1 MEEKISKSAFCEDSR
16 VKFPTLMHLMGMG
29 FKYVSLKGLKTKYVI
44 APKTEFDPLTNILT
58 DYFTEAY
65 NKLNPNVEIG
75 AVGKLLAKIQSSL
88 MNDDLG
94 RQFYNEILLNTGER
108 IIDLSSP
115 ANFYKNNTFQVTTEM
130 TCGDKDS
137 DNYRPDITL
146 FVNGLPLAFIEV
158 KKENN
163 HKGILAETDRMK
175 QRFVNPKYRR
185 FLNLTQ
191 IMVFS
196 NDMEYDN
203 NEVTPTIGAFYA
215 TIGKKNTKYN
225 CFREEGQDSFPI
237 ERHIRQVTL
246 QEEEILLRDSNVPQ
260 YKNSSEYKTNC
271 LANTPTKRMCDSLF
285 SFNRFHFLLKY
296 GIAYVDYTNGLQ
308 KHIMRYPQLFATK
321 AIERHLEAGK
331 TKGIIWHTQ
340 GSGKTALSFYNVKY
354 LTDYYSSKGIV
365 PQFFFI
371 VDRLDLM
378 IQAQREFSYRGLKVN
393 SVQTK
398 DDFAKIISS
407 GLTTQNREGK
417 PEITVVNI
425 QKFSNDSKAL
435 PKNAYNVPVQ
445 RIYFIDEAH
454 RNYSPD
460 GCFLKNLISSDSN
473 AVKIALTGTPIISK
487 EYNTKDIF
495 GDYIHTYF
503 YNASIADGYTRRLIR
518 EDIGSNYKIR
528 LQEALNSIR
537 VKSHSVKE
545 SDVYAHRTY
554 VQPLLDYVINDLQQF
569 RVKNEDNTLGGM
581 VVCNSKEQA
590 QMMYRLFLEKYAD
603 ETELDNEKDEDGAMV
618 YRSISAGEME
628 IKKTPCRKGCY
639 RAALITYDSFDKETR
654 AKWIELFKDG
664 KIDLLIVFQMLQTGF
679 DEPRLK
685 KLYLHRM
692 VKEHNLLQTL
702 TRVNRPYKEMK
713 YGYVVDFA
721 NIEEEYSKTN
731 REYQEE
737 LEHEVGKD
745 NLKHTDRL
753 LVTMEEAKSRV
764 DEARKVLAP
773 YELGNPEIFSRQLNM
788 EDDRE
793 VVRSI
798 VRSLEDMRSLQ
809 NMLTAQ
815 GSEAEAVV
823 EISDIHNLIKAARN
837 RLDLLGFIDNAD
849 EKSNTRQLL
858 NVALENIEFS
868 FEKRGEGELE
878 IQEQYRQSVEHA
890 RRQLQACMDTEDP
903 EYRSILEE
911 FLRLFRRKEME
922 SQEEFNMHDKVQNV
936 NDILKRIKRLN
947 ERDALEAIKYNG
959 DTKFVRVEKRLKEK
973 DKEEIEHKTS
983 PRNYAWTEEKE
994 KMTVILL
1001 AIKEDVDDV
1010 YFHNQAILEVPA
1022 YFKRNILTYVT
1033 RHFKEGQINTD
1044 REVRKY
1050 VSEVIN
1056 REYQVTR

>member
-1 MEEKISKSAFCEDSR
+1 MEDKISKSAFCEDSR

-75 AVGKLLAKIQSSL
+75 AAGKLLAKIQSSL

-398 DDFAKIISS
+398 DDFSKIISS

-503 YNASIADGYTRRLIR
+503 YNASITDGYTRRLIR

-603 ETELDNEKDEDGAMV
+603 ETELDNERDEDGATV

-628 IKKTPCRKGCY
+628 AKKTPCRKGCY

-679 DEPRLK
+679 DAPRLK

>member
-58 DYFTEAY
+58 GYFTEAY
-65 NKLNPNVEIG
+65 NKLNPNVENE
-75 AVGKLLAKIQSSL
+75 AAGKLLAKIQSSL

-130 TCGDKDS
+130 TCGDKDN

-354 LTDYYSSKGIV
+354 LTDYYSSKRIV

-603 ETELDNEKDEDGAMV
+603 ETELDNERDEDGATV

-628 IKKTPCRKGCY
+628 AKKTPCRKGCY

-679 DEPRLK
+679 DAPRLK

-764 DEARKVLAP
+764 DAARKVLVP

>member
-75 AVGKLLAKIQSSL
+75 AAGKLLAKIQSSL

-417 PEITVVNI
+417 SEITVVNI

-603 ETELDNEKDEDGAMV
+603 ETELDNERDEDGATV

-628 IKKTPCRKGCY
+628 AKKTPCRKGCY

-679 DEPRLK
+679 DAPRLK

-973 DKEEIEHKTS
+973 DKEETS

>member
-1 MEEKISKSAFCEDSR
+1 MAKDAKSAFCEDSR

-29 FKYVSLKGLKTKYVI
+29 FKYVSLKGLKTKYVE

-58 DYFTEAY
+58 DFFTDAY
-65 NKLNPNVEIG
+65 CTLNPKAEKKDAEDMLV
-75 AVGKLLAKIQSSL
+75 KIQKSL
-88 MNDDLG
+88 QNDDLG

-115 ANFYKNNTFQVTTEM
+115 VNFYKNNTFQVATEM
-130 TCGDKDS
+130 TCGSKDS
-137 DNYRPDITL
+137 DNYRPDITI

-163 HKGILAETDRMK
+163 HKGIQAETDRMK
-175 QRFVNPKYRR
+175 QRFVNPQYRR
-185 FLNLTQ
+185 FLNITQ

-225 CFREEGQDSFPI
+225 CFREEGQDSFPTA
-237 ERHIRQVTL
+237 RHIHQVTP
-246 QEEEILLRDSNVPQ
+246 EEEEVLLRDNNVPQ

-271 LANTPTKRMCDSLF
+271 LANTPTKRICDSLF

-296 GIAYVDYTNGLQ
+296 GIAYVDYPNGLQ

-321 AIERHLEAGK
+321 AIERHLETGK
-331 TKGIIWHTQ
+331 NKGIIWHTQ

-354 LTDYYSSKGIV
+354 LTDYYSAKGIV

-371 VDRLDLM
+371 IDRLDLM

-393 SVQTK
+393 SVQDK
-398 DDFAKIISS
+398 GAFASIISS

-435 PKNAYNVPVQ
+435 AKNAYNVPVQ

-460 GCFLKNLISSDSN
+460 GSFLKNLISSDTN

-518 EDIGSNYKIR
+518 EDIGSNYKIK
-528 LQEALNSIR
+528 LKEALNSIR
-537 VKSHSVKE
+537 VKVHSVKE
-545 SDVYAHRTY
+545 SDVYAHHVY
-554 VQPLLDYVINDLQQF
+554 VQPLLDYIIEDLRTF
-569 RVKNEDNTLGGM
+569 RQKNEDNTLGGM

-590 QMMYRLFLEKYAD
+590 QLMYRLFLEKYAD
-603 ETELDNEKDEDGAMV
+603 ESELDNETDEDGSIV
-618 YRSISAGEME
+618 YKSISAGEME
-628 IKKTPCRKGCY
+628 VKKKPCKKGCY

-679 DEPRLK
+679 DAPRLK

-702 TRVNRPYKEMK
+702 TRVNRPYKDMK

-731 REYQEE
+731 KEYQEE

-745 NLKHTDRL
+745 NMQNTDRL
-753 LVTMEEAKSRV
+753 LVSMDEAKKRV
-764 DEARKVLAP
+764 DEAKKVLDN
-773 YELGNPEIFSRQLNM
+773 YELGNPEIFSRQLNL
-788 EDDRE
+788 EDDRN
-793 VVRSI
+793 VVRT
-798 VRSLEDMRSLQ
+798 VLNSLEDMRSLQ
-809 NMLTAQ
+809 NMLTSQ
-815 GSEAEAVV
+815 GSNADEVV
-823 EISDIHNLIKAARN
+823 EISDIHNLIKAAKN
-837 RLDLLGFIDNAD
+837 RLDILGFIDNSD
-849 EKSNTRQLL
+849 ENTNAKQLL
-858 NVALENIEFS
+858 NIALENIEFS

-878 IQEQYRQSVEHA
+878 IQEQYKQSVEHA
-890 RRQLQACMDTEDP
+890 RQQLKACVDTDDP

-911 FLRLFRRKEME
+911 FLRLFRKKEME
-922 SQEEFNMHDKVQNV
+922 SQEEFNMHKKVQNV
-936 NDILKRIKRLN
+936 NDILRRIKKLN

-973 DKEEIEHKTS
+973 DKEETERKVM

-994 KMTVILL
+994 KMTIILL

-1010 YFHNQAILEVPA
+1010 YFHNQSILEVPE
-1022 YFKRNILTYVT
+1022 YFKKNILTYVT
-1033 RHFKEGQINTD
+1033 RHFKEEAVRTD

-1050 VSEVIN
+1050 VSEIIN
-1056 REYQVTR
+1056 REYQIAR

>member
-158 KKENN
+158 KKENY

-417 PEITVVNI
+417 SEITVVNI

-590 QMMYRLFLEKYAD
+590 QMMYRLFLEKYAE
-603 ETELDNEKDEDGAMV
+603 ETELDNERDEDGAMV

-849 EKSNTRQLL
+849 EKTNTRQLL

>member
-1 MEEKISKSAFCEDSR
+1 MEEIISKSAFSEDSR

-29 FKYVSLKGLKTKYVI
+29 FKYVSLKGLKTKYII
-44 APKTEFDPLTNILT
+44 APKTEFDPLTNILI

-65 NKLNPNVEIG
+65 NKLNPNVENG
-75 AVGKLLAKIQSSL
+75 AAGKLLAKIQSSL

-115 ANFYKNNTFQVTTEM
+115 VNFYKNNTFQVATEM

-146 FVNGLPLAFIEV
+146 FINGLPLAFIEV

-163 HKGILAETDRMK
+163 HKGIQAETDRMK

-246 QEEEILLRDSNVPQ
+246 QEEEILLRDNNVPQ

-321 AIERHLEAGK
+321 AIECHLEAGK

-398 DDFAKIISS
+398 DDFSKIISC

-460 GCFLKNLISSDSN
+460 GCFLKNLISSDNN

-537 VKSHSVKE
+537 VKAHSVKE

-603 ETELDNEKDEDGAMV
+603 ETELDNERDEDGATV

-628 IKKTPCRKGCY
+628 AKKTPCRKGCY

-679 DEPRLK
+679 DAPRLK

-764 DEARKVLAP
+764 DEARKVLDP

-903 EYRSILEE
+903 EYHSILEE

>member
-1 MEEKISKSAFCEDSR
+1 MAKDAKSAFCEDSR

-29 FKYVSLKGLKTKYVI
+29 FKYVSLKGLKTKYVE

-58 DYFTEAY
+58 DYFTDAY
-65 NKLNPNVEIG
+65 CTLNPKAEKKDAEDMLV
-75 AVGKLLAKIQSSL
+75 KIQKSL
-88 MNDDLG
+88 QNDDLG

-115 ANFYKNNTFQVTTEM
+115 VNFYKNNTFQVATEM
-130 TCGDKDS
+130 TCGSKDS
-137 DNYRPDITL
+137 DNYRPDITI

-163 HKGILAETDRMK
+163 HKGIQAETDRMK
-175 QRFVNPKYRR
+175 QRFVNPQYRR
-185 FLNLTQ
+185 FLNITQ

-225 CFREEGQDSFPI
+225 CFREEGQDSFPTA
-237 ERHIRQVTL
+237 RHIHQVTP
-246 QEEEILLRDSNVPQ
+246 EEEEVLLRDNNVPQ

-271 LANTPTKRMCDSLF
+271 LANTPTKRICDSLF

-296 GIAYVDYTNGLQ
+296 GIAYVDYPNGLQ

-321 AIERHLEAGK
+321 AIERHLETGK
-331 TKGIIWHTQ
+331 NKGIIWHTQ

-354 LTDYYSSKGIV
+354 LTDYYSAKGIV

-393 SVQTK
+393 SVQDK
-398 DDFAKIISS
+398 GAFANIISS

-435 PKNAYNVPVQ
+435 AKNAYNVPVQ

-460 GCFLKNLISSDSN
+460 GSFLKNLISSDTN

-518 EDIGSNYKIR
+518 EDIGSNYKIK
-528 LQEALNSIR
+528 LKEALNSIR
-537 VKSHSVKE
+537 VKVHSVKE
-545 SDVYAHRTY
+545 SDVYAHHVY
-554 VQPLLDYVINDLQQF
+554 VQPLLDYIIEDLRTF
-569 RVKNEDNTLGGM
+569 RQKNEDNTLGGM

-590 QMMYRLFLEKYAD
+590 QLMYRLFLEKYAD
-603 ETELDNEKDEDGAMV
+603 ESELDNETDEDGSIV
-618 YRSISAGEME
+618 YKSISAGEME
-628 IKKTPCRKGCY
+628 VKKKPCKKGCY

-679 DEPRLK
+679 DAPRLK

-702 TRVNRPYKEMK
+702 TRVNRPYKDMK

-731 REYQEE
+731 KEYQEE

-745 NLKHTDRL
+745 NIQNTDRL
-753 LVTMEEAKSRV
+753 LVSMDEAKKRV
-764 DEARKVLAP
+764 DEAKKVLDN
-773 YELGNPEIFSRQLNM
+773 YELGNPEIFSRQLNL
-788 EDDRE
+788 EDDRN
-793 VVRSI
+793 VVRT
-798 VRSLEDMRSLQ
+798 VLNSLEDMRSLQ
-809 NMLTAQ
+809 NMLTSQ
-815 GSEAEAVV
+815 GSNADEVV
-823 EISDIHNLIKAARN
+823 EISDIHNLIKAAKN
-837 RLDLLGFIDNAD
+837 RLDLLGFIDNSD
-849 EKSNTRQLL
+849 ENANAKQLL
-858 NVALENIEFS
+858 NIALENIEFS

-878 IQEQYRQSVEHA
+878 IQEQYKQSVEHA
-890 RRQLQACMDTEDP
+890 RQQLKACVDTDDP

-911 FLRLFRRKEME
+911 FLRLFRKKEME
-922 SQEEFNMHDKVQNV
+922 SQEEFNMHKKVQNV
-936 NDILKRIKRLN
+936 NDILRRIKKLN

-973 DKEEIEHKTS
+973 DKEETERKVM

-994 KMTVILL
+994 KMTIILL

-1010 YFHNQAILEVPA
+1010 YFHNQSILEVPE
-1022 YFKRNILTYVT
+1022 YFKKNILTYVT
-1033 RHFKEGQINTD
+1033 RHFKEEAVRTD

-1050 VSEVIN
+1050 VSEIIN
-1056 REYQVTR
+1056 REYQIAR

>member
-1 MEEKISKSAFCEDSR
+1 MAKDAKSAFCEDSR

-29 FKYVSLKGLKTKYVI
+29 FKYVSLKGLKTKYVE

-58 DYFTEAY
+58 DYFTDAY
-65 NKLNPNVEIG
+65 CTLNPKAEKKDAEDMLV
-75 AVGKLLAKIQSSL
+75 KIQKSL
-88 MNDDLG
+88 QNDDLG

-108 IIDLSSP
+108 IIDLYSP
-115 ANFYKNNTFQVTTEM
+115 ANFYRNNTFQVTTEM
-130 TCGDKDS
+130 TCGSKDS
-137 DNYRPDITL
+137 DNYRPDITI

-163 HKGILAETDRMK
+163 HKGIQAETDRMK
-175 QRFVNPKYRR
+175 QRFVNPQYRR
-185 FLNLTQ
+185 FLNITQ

-225 CFREEGQDSFPI
+225 CFREEGQDSFPTA
-237 ERHIRQVTL
+237 RHIHQVTP
-246 QEEEILLRDSNVPQ
+246 EEEEVLLRDNNVPQ

-271 LANTPTKRMCDSLF
+271 LANTPTKRICDSLF

-296 GIAYVDYTNGLQ
+296 GIAYVDYPNGLQ

-321 AIERHLEAGK
+321 AIERHLETGK
-331 TKGIIWHTQ
+331 NKGIIWHTQ

-354 LTDYYSSKGIV
+354 LTDYYSAKGIV

-393 SVQTK
+393 SVQDK
-398 DDFAKIISS
+398 GAFANIISS

-435 PKNAYNVPVQ
+435 AKNAYNVPVQ

-460 GCFLKNLISSDSN
+460 GSFLKNLISSDTN

-518 EDIGSNYKIR
+518 EDIGSNYKIK
-528 LQEALNSIR
+528 LKEALNSIR
-537 VKSHSVKE
+537 VKVHSVKE
-545 SDVYAHRTY
+545 SDVYAHHVY
-554 VQPLLDYVINDLQQF
+554 VQPLLDYIIEDLRTF
-569 RVKNEDNTLGGM
+569 RQKNEDNTLGGM

-590 QMMYRLFLEKYAD
+590 QLMYRLFLEKYAD
-603 ETELDNEKDEDGAMV
+603 ESELDNETDEDGSIV
-618 YRSISAGEME
+618 YKSISAGEME
-628 IKKTPCRKGCY
+628 VKKKPCKKGCY

-679 DEPRLK
+679 DAPRLK

-702 TRVNRPYKEMK
+702 TRVNRPYKDMK

-731 REYQEE
+731 KEYQEE

-745 NLKHTDRL
+745 NIQNTDRL
-753 LVTMEEAKSRV
+753 LVSMDEAKKRV
-764 DEARKVLAP
+764 DEAKKVLDN
-773 YELGNPEIFSRQLNM
+773 YELGNPEIFSRQLNL
-788 EDDRE
+788 EDDRN
-793 VVRSI
+793 VVRT
-798 VRSLEDMRSLQ
+798 VLNSLEDMRSLQ
-809 NMLTAQ
+809 NMLTSQ
-815 GSEAEAVV
+815 GSNADEVV
-823 EISDIHNLIKAARN
+823 EISDIHNLIKAAKN
-837 RLDLLGFIDNAD
+837 RLDLLGFIDNSD
-849 EKSNTRQLL
+849 ENANAKQLL
-858 NVALENIEFS
+858 NIALENIEFS

-878 IQEQYRQSVEHA
+878 IQEQYKQSVEHA
-890 RRQLQACMDTEDP
+890 RQQLKACVDTDDP

-911 FLRLFRRKEME
+911 FLRLFRKKEME
-922 SQEEFNMHDKVQNV
+922 SQEEFNMHKKVQNV
-936 NDILKRIKRLN
+936 NDILRRIKKLN

-973 DKEEIEHKTS
+973 DKEETERKVM

-994 KMTVILL
+994 KMTIILL

-1010 YFHNQAILEVPA
+1010 YFHNQSILEVPE
-1022 YFKRNILTYVT
+1022 YFKKNILTYVT
-1033 RHFKEGQINTD
+1033 RHFKEEAVRTD

-1050 VSEVIN
+1050 VSEIIN
-1056 REYQVTR
+1056 REYQIAR

>member
-1 MEEKISKSAFCEDSR
+1 MAKDAKSAFCEDSR

-29 FKYVSLKGLKTKYVI
+29 FKYVSLKGLKTKYVE

-58 DYFTEAY
+58 DYFTDAY
-65 NKLNPNVEIG
+65 CTLNPKAEKKDAEDMLV
-75 AVGKLLAKIQSSL
+75 KIQKSL
-88 MNDDLG
+88 QNDDLG

-115 ANFYKNNTFQVTTEM
+115 ANFYRNNTFQVTTEM
-130 TCGDKDS
+130 TCGSKDS
-137 DNYRPDITL
+137 DNYRPDITI

-163 HKGILAETDRMK
+163 HKGIQAETDRMK
-175 QRFVNPKYRR
+175 QRFVNPQYRR
-185 FLNLTQ
+185 FLNITQ

-225 CFREEGQDSFPI
+225 CFREEGQDSFPTA
-237 ERHIRQVTL
+237 RHIHQVTP
-246 QEEEILLRDSNVPQ
+246 EEEEVLLRDNNVPQ

-271 LANTPTKRMCDSLF
+271 LANTPTKRICDSLF

-296 GIAYVDYTNGLQ
+296 GIAYVDYPNGLQ

-321 AIERHLEAGK
+321 AIERYLEAGK
-331 TKGIIWHTQ
+331 NKGIIWHTQ

-354 LTDYYSSKGIV
+354 LTDYYSAKGIV

-393 SVQTK
+393 SVQDK
-398 DDFAKIISS
+398 GAFANIISS

-417 PEITVVNI
+417 HEITVVNI

-435 PKNAYNVPVQ
+435 AKNAYNVPVQ

-460 GCFLKNLISSDSN
+460 GSFLKNLISSDTN

-518 EDIGSNYKIR
+518 EDIGSNYKIK
-528 LQEALNSIR
+528 LKEALNSIR
-537 VKSHSVKE
+537 VKVHSVKE
-545 SDVYAHRTY
+545 SDVYAHHVY
-554 VQPLLDYVINDLQQF
+554 VQPLLDYIIEDLRTF
-569 RVKNEDNTLGGM
+569 RQKNEDNTLGGM

-590 QMMYRLFLEKYAD
+590 QLMYRLFLEKYAD
-603 ETELDNEKDEDGAMV
+603 ESELDNETDEDGSIV
-618 YRSISAGEME
+618 YKSISAGEME
-628 IKKTPCRKGCY
+628 VKKKPCKKGCY

-679 DEPRLK
+679 DAPRLK

-702 TRVNRPYKEMK
+702 TRVNRPYKDMK

-731 REYQEE
+731 KEYQEE

-745 NLKHTDRL
+745 NIQNTDRL
-753 LVTMEEAKSRV
+753 LVSMDEAKKRV
-764 DEARKVLAP
+764 DEAKKVLDN
-773 YELGNPEIFSRQLNM
+773 YELGNPEIFSRQLNL
-788 EDDRE
+788 EDDRN
-793 VVRSI
+793 VVRT
-798 VRSLEDMRSLQ
+798 VLNSLEDMRSLQ
-809 NMLTAQ
+809 NMLTSQ
-815 GSEAEAVV
+815 GSNADEVV
-823 EISDIHNLIKAARN
+823 EISDIHNLIKAAKN
-837 RLDLLGFIDNAD
+837 RLDLLGFIDNSD
-849 EKSNTRQLL
+849 ENANAKQLL
-858 NVALENIEFS
+858 NMALENIEFS

-878 IQEQYRQSVEHA
+878 IQEQYKQSVEHA
-890 RRQLQACMDTEDP
+890 RQQLKACVDTDDP

-911 FLRLFRRKEME
+911 FLRLFRKKEME
-922 SQEEFNMHDKVQNV
+922 SQEEFNMHKKVQNV
-936 NDILKRIKRLN
+936 NDILRRIKKLN

-973 DKEEIEHKTS
+973 DKEETKRKVT

-994 KMTVILL
+994 KMTIILL

-1010 YFHNQAILEVPA
+1010 YFHNQSILEVPE
-1022 YFKRNILTYVT
+1022 YFKKNILTYVT
-1033 RHFKEGQINTD
+1033 RHFKEEAVKTD

-1050 VSEVIN
+1050 VSEIIN
-1056 REYQVTR
+1056 REYQITR